1 MLSFQAD
8 DVSFAPF
15 KKKKIKEPPFLKK
28 QGTPGFDIVGRS
40 LILCFLFFLHYKIK
54 PFLNKIIIKIF

>member
-54 PFLNKIIIKIF
+54 PF

>member
-15 KKKKIKEPPFLKK
+15 KKKKDKGASFFKK
-28 QGTPGFDIVGRS
+28 ARHAWV
-40 LILCFLFFLHYKIK
+40 
-54 PFLNKIIIKIF
+54 